1 MTRNRIPTDTEPDL
15 YPSRQKAAA
24 EWLQRRDP
32 VVQGS
37 PGAQPPVA
45 EDLIEAYARDG
56 FVVLGD
62 VFSAEEVARLNAEA
76 DALRCSSGLIP
87 ESWIS
92 ERGESGADAVR
103 SVFAPH
109 QQSAVFERLAADE
122 RLAEIARF
130 ILGDDVY
137 VHQSRINYKP
147 AFRGKE
153 FFWHSDFET
162 WHTEDGMPR
171 MRAVSMS
178 VMLTDNHPQAGPTL
192 FIPGSH
198 MHYVTCVGETP
209 EAHYKTSLKRQDYGI
224 PDTDSLT
231 QLARTGGIAGPAPK
245 AGAVVLFDCN
255 TMHGSGSNI
264 TPFERVNAFFVFNA
278 WSNRLQAPF
287 GKTDPRPEFVAHRLV
302 RQPIRPVRANR
313 IITGGGSS

>member
-1 MTRNRIPTDTEPDL
+1 MTRNPIPTDTEPDL
-15 YPSRQKAAA
+15 YPSRCKSTP

-32 VVQGS
+32 VVHGFQG
-37 PGAQPPVA
+37 AEPPVGA
-45 EDLIEAYARDG
+45 EVIEAYARDG
-56 FVVLGD
+56 FVVLDNVFTPED
-62 VFSAEEVARLNAEA
+62 VRALRAEA
-76 DALRCSSGLIP
+76 DALRCRSGLIP
-87 ESWIS
+87 ESWIA
-92 ERGESGADAVR
+92 ERGETGADAVR

-109 QQSAVFERLAADE
+109 QQSAMFERLSADE
-122 RLAEIARF
+122 RLVDLARF
-130 ILGDDVY
+130 LLGDEVY

-192 FIPGSH
+192 FMPGSQ
-198 MHYVTCVGETP
+198 MNYIACVGETP
-209 EAHYKTSLKRQDYGI
+209 EAHYKSSLKRQDYGI

-231 QLARTGGIAGPAPK
+231 HLARTGGIAGPAPK

-287 GKTDPRPEFVAHRLV
+287 GKTDPRPDFVAHRQV
-302 RQPIRPVRANR
+302 RQPIRPLRAR
-313 IITGGGSS
+313 PDVTGGGRS